1 MGRRIIF
8 YSPEWITM
16 NNRLIRAKANE
27 YRGKLIRN
35 ATTAENKLNEVF
47 LNSSLKNRFKF
58 QHIIYVKKPG
68 TRSIERFFIADF
80 FFPESRLIIELDG
93 GYHHDP
99 DQSKKDIERTRIL
112 KALGYTVLRM
122 DNDKVLYSKYFD
134 SLIDELTHRLD
145 EIKGKK
151 RYLQGYQKKG

>member
-1 MGRRIIF
+1 MGRRIMF

-58 QHIIYVKKPG
+58 QHIIYVKKPE
-68 TRSIERFFIADF
+68 TRN
-80 FFPESRLIIELDG
+80 
-93 GYHHDP
+93 
-99 DQSKKDIERTRIL
+99 Q
-112 KALGYTVLRM
+112 
-122 DNDKVLYSKYFD
+122 KY
-134 SLIDELTHRLD
+134 
-145 EIKGKK
+145 
-151 RYLQGYQKKG
+151 